1 MIQMMKTYLMR
12 KQDTMKT
19 KEQIYDYFEEAIN
32 AIPKNHPHY
41 HEIRRL
47 LISQV
52 NDDLNSYAANSTTDR
67 RAS

>member
-1 MIQMMKTYLMR
+1 MMRTNE
-12 KQDTMKT
+12 DV
-19 KEQIYDYFEEAIN
+19 YDYFEKAFY
-32 AIPKNHPHY
+32 AIPKDHPHY

-52 NDDLNSYAANSTTDR
+52 NDELHDHEAYTAADR

>member
-1 MIQMMKTYLMR
+1 MMKTYLMR

-32 AIPKNHPHY
+32 AIPKDHPHY

>member
-1 MIQMMKTYLMR
+1 RRIMMRTS
-12 KQDTMKT
+12 
-19 KEQIYDYFEEAIN
+19 EEVYDYFEKAIN

-52 NDDLNSYAANSTTDR
+52 NDELHDHATNTTADR

>member
-1 MIQMMKTYLMR
+1 MTIM
-12 KQDTMKT
+12 TMDSLSK
-19 KEQIYDYFEEAIN
+19 IYDYFEDAVN
-32 AIPKNHPHY
+32 AIPEDHPHY

-52 NDDLNSYAANSTTDR
+52 NDELHDHATHNRTDR

>member
-1 MIQMMKTYLMR
+1 MMRTS
-12 KQDTMKT
+12 
-19 KEQIYDYFEEAIN
+19 EEVYDYFEKAIN

-52 NDDLNSYAANSTTDR
+52 NDELHDHATNTTADR

>member
-1 MIQMMKTYLMR
+1 MVTDSLSK
-12 KQDTMKT
+12 
-19 KEQIYDYFEEAIN
+19 IYDYFEDAVN
-32 AIPKNHPHY
+32 AIPQDHPHY

-52 NDDLNSYAANSTTDR
+52 NDELHDHATNNRTDR

>member
-1 MIQMMKTYLMR
+1 MVTDSLSK
-12 KQDTMKT
+12 
-19 KEQIYDYFEEAIN
+19 IYDNFEDAIN
-32 AIPKNHPHY
+32 AIPEEHPHY

-52 NDDLNSYAANSTTDR
+52 NDELHDHATNSRTDR

>member
-1 MIQMMKTYLMR
+1 MMTDSLSKV
-12 KQDTMKT
+12 
-19 KEQIYDYFEEAIN
+19 YDYFEEAVN
-32 AIPKNHPHY
+32 AIPPDHPHY

-52 NDDLNSYAANSTTDR
+52 NDELHDHATYSRTDR